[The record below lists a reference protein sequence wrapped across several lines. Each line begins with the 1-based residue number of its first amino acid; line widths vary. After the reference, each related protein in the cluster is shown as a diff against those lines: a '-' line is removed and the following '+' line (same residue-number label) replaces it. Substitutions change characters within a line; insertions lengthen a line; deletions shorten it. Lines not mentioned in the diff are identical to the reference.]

1 MPNVRGRR
9 EGTLFC
15 RSRDNRWVAMVSMP
29 DGRRRSAS
37 DPSKDV
43 AVGLLRDLIDQR
55 DRSVTEDPRRLRVG
69 PFLLRWIERVR
80 PQLAPATWRKHE
92 SVLRVHVVPA
102 LGHRL
107 LSQLSV
113 ADVEAF
119 LAQRNDLDPQT
130 RRHFRATLRRAL
142 ADGYRDGLVTRNVAA
157 LAAAPKMRKDERTYL
172 TAAQARQI
180 IEEARDE
187 RYWPLWVLILTTGLR
202 VSEALGLAWS
212 DVDLGGSDG
221 STISRLPFVGTDDAA
236 QRSGVRSMSGLR
248 AKGHARGSAAEY
260 GVAGPTTGGS
270 IRVRHQLVR
279 VNGQWGRGRLK
290 TRQSRRDIEL
300 VPQAVEALTE
310 QRRRQ
315 DAERGDYPQPIDG
328 LVFTTQTGQP
338 VHSTNVLPSW
348 YATLRR
354 LGLPRVTSHDL
365 RHSAA
370 SIMLTG
376 GVPLPVI
383 ANILGHSSIRVTA
396 DLYAHIGVEL
406 KREAVAKLAEALR

>member
-1 MPNVRGRR
+1 MPNVRGRN
-9 EGTLFC
+9 EGTLF
-15 RSRDNRWVAMVSMP
+15 RRKRDNRWVASVTMP

-55 DRSVTEDPRRLRVG
+55 DRSVVQDPRRLRVG
-69 PFLLRWIERVR
+69 PYLRQWIADVQPR
-80 PQLAPATWRKHE
+80 LAPATWRKHE
-92 SVLRVHVVPA
+92 SIIRVHLIPA
-102 LGHRL
+102 LGSRY
-107 LSQLSV
+107 LSLLSV
-113 ADVEAF
+113 AEVRQYLDRA
-119 LAQRNDLDPQT
+119 AGDPQSV
-130 RRHFRATLRRAL
+130 RHHRATLRRAL
-142 ADGYRDGLVTRNVAA
+142 ADAYRDRLVDRNVAA
-157 LAAAPKMRKDERTYL
+157 LAEGPKLNKAERRWL
-172 TAAQARQI
+172 KASEARRI

-212 DVDLGGSDG
+212 DIDLPNAS
-221 STISRLPFVGTDDAA
+221 IK
-236 QRSGVRSMSGLR
+236 VRR
-248 AKGHARGSAAEY
+248 
-260 GVAGPTTGGS
+260 
-270 IRVRHQLVR
+270 QLVR
-279 VNGQWGRGRLK
+279 LNGEWGRGKLK

-348 YATLRR
+348 YQTLRR
-354 LGLPRVTSHDL
+354 LGLPRVTTHDL

-370 SIMLTG
+370 SMMLAA

-383 ANILGHSSIRVTA
+383 AATLGHSSIRVTA
-396 DLYAHIGVEL
+396 DLYSHVGVEL
-406 KREAVAKLAEALR
+406 RREAADKLAEALR

>member
-1 MPNVRGRR
+1 MPSVRGRN

-15 RSRDNRWVAMVSMP
+15 RKRDRHWVAMVTMP

-55 DRSVTEDPRRLRVG
+55 DRSVVQDPRRLRVG
-69 PFLLRWIERVR
+69 PYLRQWIGSV
-80 PQLAPATWRKHE
+80 QGDLAPATWRKHE
-92 SVLRVHVVPA
+92 SVLRVHVIPA

-107 LSQLSV
+107 LRELSV
-113 ADVEAF
+113 ADVQAF
-119 LAQRNDLDPQT
+119 LAGRDDLDPQT

-142 ADGYRDGLVTRNVAA
+142 ADAYRDRLVDRNVAA
-157 LAAAPKMRKDERTYL
+157 LATAPKMQKAERTYL
-172 TAAQARQI
+172 TTAQAKRV
-180 IEEARDE
+180 IEEALGE

-212 DVDLGGSDG
+212 DVDLPNRG
-221 STISRLPFVGTDDAA
+221 IKV
-236 QRSGVRSMSGLR
+236 QR
-248 AKGHARGSAAEY
+248 
-260 GVAGPTTGGS
+260 
-270 IRVRHQLVR
+270 QLVR
-279 VNGQWGRGRLK
+279 LDGEWRRGRLK
-290 TRQSRRDIEL
+290 TRQSRRSIEL

-310 QRRRQ
+310 QRKRQ
-315 DAERGDYPQPIDG
+315 DAERGDYPRPIDG
-328 LVFTTQTGQP
+328 LVFTTERGQP

-354 LGLPRVTSHDL
+354 LGLPRVTTHDL

-370 SIMLTG
+370 SMMLAA

-383 ANILGHSSIRVTA
+383 AATLGHSSIRVTA
-396 DLYAHIGVEL
+396 DLYSHVGVEL
-406 KREAVAKLAEALR
+406 RREAADKLAEALR